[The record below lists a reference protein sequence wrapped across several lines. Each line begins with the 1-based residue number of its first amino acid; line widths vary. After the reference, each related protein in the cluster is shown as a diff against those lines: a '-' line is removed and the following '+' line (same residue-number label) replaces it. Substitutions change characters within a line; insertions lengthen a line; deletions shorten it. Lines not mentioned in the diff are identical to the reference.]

1 MKATELMGV
10 ACAGLAALLL
20 AACGDATTTKRD
32 AAAPGAGGP
41 LKVAVIPM
49 GSTHVFWR
57 SIDAGAKKAG
67 AELGVEVIFKG
78 PMKED
83 DRASQIQLV
92 EQFVADGIS
101 GLVLA
106 PLDHQALA
114 VPVQAAARKKIPT
127 VVIDSALDGEP
138 GKDFASFVATDNQ
151 AAGKIGGQHL
161 AKLLGGKGKVVLLRY
176 AEGSASASAREAG
189 FLDAMAENPGITV
202 LSKDQYAGV
211 TSSTAKDKAMNMLD
225 TLKEADG
232 IFCPNESSSTGMLL
246 ALQDNDL
253 AGKKVF
259 VGFDASEQLLEALR
273 KGEIMGLIAQN
284 PTRIGYLGVKTL
296 VAALRGEKVEPR
308 VDTGCALVTKDNLDA
323 PEIKE
328 VLGNNK

>member
-1 MKATELMGV
+1 MNRFAQSAMI
-10 ACAGLAALLL
+10 AALSGLL
-20 AACGDATTTKRD
+20 AACGGHQQD
-32 AAAPGAGGP
+32 AAKTPAATA
-41 LKVAVIPM
+41 LRIAVIPM
-49 GSTHVFWR
+49 GSTHTFWK
-57 SIDAGAKKAG
+57 SVEAGAKKAG
-67 AELGVEVIFKG
+67 TELGVEVVFKG

-92 EQFVADGIS
+92 EQFVSDGIS
-101 GLVLA
+101 GIVLA

-114 VPVQAAARKKIPT
+114 APVAAAAEKKIPT
-127 VVIDSALDGEP
+127 VVIDSPLDGMP
-138 GKDFASFVATDNQ
+138 GRDFVSLVATDNK
-151 AAGKIGGQHL
+151 AAGRIGGQHL

-189 FLDAMAENPGITV
+189 FLEAMAAAPGLTV

-246 ALQDNDL
+246 ALEDNGL
-253 AGKKVF
+253 AGKKTF
-259 VGFDASEQLLEALR
+259 VGFDASETLLQALR
-273 KGEIMGLIAQN
+273 KGEIMGLVAQN
-284 PTRIGYLGVKTL
+284 PVRIGYLGVKTMTA
-296 VAALRGEKVEPR
+296 VLRGEKVEPR
-308 VDTGCALVTKDNLDA
+308 VDTGCALVTKDNIDT

-328 VLGNNK
+328 VLGNNQ